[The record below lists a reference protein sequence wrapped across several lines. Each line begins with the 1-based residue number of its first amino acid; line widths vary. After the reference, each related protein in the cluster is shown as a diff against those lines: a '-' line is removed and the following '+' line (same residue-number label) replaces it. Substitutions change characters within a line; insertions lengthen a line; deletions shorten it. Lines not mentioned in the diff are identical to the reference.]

1 MHTDHL
7 DGSGANF
14 DGWDDPSILP
24 RRRKTGGRKKGT
36 PNKRTAARQA
46 AIAAITASG
55 KDPISFFADLLKNE
69 QAPLELRFQAAKELA
84 PYTHPKLAS
93 IESRTGGQ
101 THEDRLKAYQN
112 LLSEEGK
119 PKRLIEH
126 EERGAGLDEIMEGD
140 GVGPC
145 VPHRDTRIHVL

>member
-1 MHTDHL
+1 MRTDHL
-7 DGSGANF
+7 DGSAANS

-24 RRRKTGGRKKGT
+24 RKRKTGGRKKGT

-55 KDPISFFADLLKNE
+55 KDPITFFADLLKNE

-93 IESRTGGQ
+93 IESRTGGR
-101 THEDRLKAYQN
+101 THEDRLEEYRR
-112 LLSEEGK
+112 LLS
-119 PKRLIEH
+119 
-126 EERGAGLDEIMEGD
+126 DD
-140 GVGPC
+140 
-145 VPHRDTRIHVL
+145 